1 MKIRWQLWFLVTLL
15 ICAFYCIWDTTFAFS
30 RGEKLAQADWTYVEK
45 AGHKGLADYCTKIGI
60 TGEGKTPQTVTKEIF
75 EPAKNPLICA
85 SSLDEAKQSY
95 GLFVQG
101 QSRKASTQMVFM
113 FIGAWLVILLT
124 LFGLMKWTNRKA
136 VPESSGTAEKTKSKS
151 KARR

>member
-45 AGHKGLADYCTKIGI
+45 AGHKSLAGYCSKIGV
-60 TGEGKTPQTVTKEIF
+60 TGDGKTPQTVTKEVF

-85 SSLDEAKQSY
+85 SSLEEAKQSY

-113 FIGAWLVILLT
+113 FIGA
-124 LFGLMKWTNRKA
+124 
-136 VPESSGTAEKTKSKS
+136 
-151 KARR
+151 

>member
-45 AGHKGLADYCTKIGI
+45 AGHKSLAGYCSKIGV
-60 TGEGKTPQTVTKEIF
+60 TGDGKTPQTVTKEVF

-85 SSLDEAKQSY
+85 SSLERQNRATVY
-95 GLFVQG
+95 LF
-101 QSRKASTQMVFM
+101 RASQ
-113 FIGAWLVILLT
+113 
-124 LFGLMKWTNRKA
+124 
-136 VPESSGTAEKTKSKS
+136 EKP
-151 KARR
+151 ARRWCLCLSVLGL

>member
-15 ICAFYCIWDTTFAFS
+15 ICAFYCIWDTTFVFS

-60 TGEGKTPQTVTKEIF
+60 TGDGKTPQTVTKEIF

-113 FIGAWLVILLT
+113 FIGAWLVILLA

-136 VPESSGTAEKTKSKS
+136 VPESSGTPEKTKSKS

>member
-30 RGEKLAQADWTYVEK
+30 RGEKLAQ
-45 AGHKGLADYCTKIGI
+45 IGV
-60 TGEGKTPQTVTKEIF
+60 TGDGKTPQTVTKEVF

-85 SSLDEAKQSY
+85 SSLEEAKQSY

-113 FIGAWLVILLT
+113 FIGAWLVILLA

-136 VPESSGTAEKTKSKS
+136 APESASTAVPPNT
-151 KARR
+151 

>member
-1 MKIRWQLWFLVTLL
+1 M
-15 ICAFYCIWDTTFAFS
+15 
-30 RGEKLAQADWTYVEK
+30 
-45 AGHKGLADYCTKIGI
+45 
-60 TGEGKTPQTVTKEIF
+60 TKEVF

-85 SSLDEAKQSY
+85 SSLEEAKQSY

-113 FIGAWLVILLT
+113 FIGAWLVILLA

-136 VPESSGTAEKTKSKS
+136 APESASTAGKSKS